1 MFFNK
6 KKQKQEKNDKEYSL
20 QEILSITKSAKDEN

>member
-6 KKQKQEKNDKEYSL
+6 KKQKQKQEKNDKEYKL
-20 QEILSITKSAKDEN
+20 ILINGDEKDEK